1 MNLSRSKKII
11 ILVLVILNIVL
22 LALRIADKPDYTIS
36 SDREKAVYEVLGKNN
51 IALYTELMTSYEPMQ
66 QILVSSTE
74 ANVEKI
80 LPAFFS
86 STENMEMTIEF
97 SKTIYSDKYKIL
109 TLGENTLLFEDYTP
123 TDEIPDYSYNQASN
137 AASNFCEV
145 IMAALN
151 FSKNVEL
158 EKNYFKNEEYTFR
171 YVESYNKSKL
181 FCNYIDIT
189 VKNGKILRAE
199 ASRYGVD
206 GFTGNK
212 QNIAAPDEI
221 MLTFLYELKKNDLS
235 YGIIITDMEIG
246 YDFQSSD
253 DIASGDSLSL
263 VPCYRIYIQGIDK
276 PFTINAYTNE
286 LIDL

>member
-1 MNLSRSKKII
+1 MNLSRSKRII
-11 ILVLVILNIVL
+11 ILVLIILNIVL

-36 SDREKAVYEVLGKNN
+36 SDREKAIYEVLGKNN
-51 IALYTELMTSYEPMQ
+51 IALYTDIISSYEPMQ

-74 ANVEKI
+74 ANIEKI
-80 LPAFFS
+80 LPAFFD

-97 SKTIYSDKYKIL
+97 SKTIYSDKYKML

-123 TDEIPDYSYNQASN
+123 TDELSDYSYNQASN

-158 EKNYFKNEEYTFR
+158 EKNHFKNGEYTFR

-181 FCNYIDIT
+181 FCNFIDIT

-221 MLTFLYELKKNDLS
+221 MLTFLYELKKSDLS

-246 YDFQSSD
+246 YDFQSTD

-263 VPCYRIYIQGIDK
+263 VPCYRIYIQGTDE

-286 LIDL
+286 LISL